1 MRKVTILIL
10 LISFTLFAK
19 SNLDMAFEAFDI
31 NGSADQNPL
40 LYATLK
46 DEESGK
52 NAKAFFKKTILT
64 HKKNYSVAKRVL
76 EEKGVPE
83 VFLWVA
89 MTETKFDNSVALK
102 RTRTAGIWQMVP
114 FTSRMFGLKVG
125 KSVDERKDVEKCT
138 AAFADYCH
146 YMYKRFKRW
155 DLVMVGYNC
164 GDERLKKVIRKNGT
178 NDLNVLLDPRKKLL
192 PKETRIYFKRVI
204 TLTKTAQSE
213 DMVEFLKSLEE
224 DKQEQQIKEDKS

>member
-10 LISFTLFAK
+10 LFSFTLFAK
-19 SNLDMAFEAFDI
+19 SHLDMAFESFDI
-31 NGSADQNPL
+31 NGSSEQNRM
-40 LYATLK
+40 LYTVLK

-64 HKKNYSVAKRVL
+64 HKKNYLIAKRVL

-83 VFLWVA
+83 SFLWVA
-89 MTETKFDNSVALK
+89 MTETKFDNSIALK
-102 RTRTAGIWQMVP
+102 RTKTAGIWQMVP
-114 FTSRMFGLKVG
+114 FTSKMFGLKVG
-125 KSVDERKDVEKCT
+125 KGVDERKDVEKCT
-138 AAFADYCH
+138 AAFADYCQ

-178 NDLNVLLDPRKKLL
+178 NDLNVLLDPNKKLL
-192 PKETRIYFKRVI
+192 PKETRVYFKRVI
-204 TLTKTAQSE
+204 TLAKTAQSE

-224 DKQEQQIKEDKS
+224 NEEEQNEENKS